1 MGGTTAKACI
11 VDDGLPVLTT
21 EYEFRDGISAPSR
34 FIKGGGYMLTVPAV
48 DLAEV
53 GAGGGSIATVD
64 SGGLLT
70 VGPRSAGADPGP
82 ACYGRGN
89 DVPTVTGANMLLR
102 HLTHP
107 APAGGT
113 LAVDAD
119 GPHLTTPRS

>member
-1 MGGTTAKACI
+1 
-11 VDDGLPVLTT
+11 
-21 EYEFRDGISAPSR
+21 
-34 FIKGGGYMLTVPAV
+34 MLKVPAV

-89 DVPTVTGANMLLR
+89 DVPTGTDANMVLG
-102 HLTHP
+102 HLNP
-107 APAGGT
+107 SALAGGT
-113 LAVDAD
+113 LAVDAE
-119 GPHLTTPRS
+119 RSHSSVAAFTAKPPGLSADAAAHGTRQVANAN

>member
-1 MGGTTAKACI
+1 MIRRPPRSTRT
-11 VDDGLPVLTT
+11 DTLFPYTPL
-21 EYEFRDGISAPSR
+21 FRS
-34 FIKGGGYMLTVPAV
+34 IKGGGYMLKVPAV

-89 DVPTVTGANMLLR
+89 DVPTVTDAHIVLR
-102 HLTHP
+102 HLHQTGR
-107 APAGGT
+107 A
-113 LAVDAD
+113 
-119 GPHLTTPRS
+119 HL